1 MNKKQMVENIVN
13 LITEGNIEE
22 ARNDF
27 NHIIDNQIYTR
38 DFLTT
43 KIKELGE
50 RGDNCE
56 IFTKNYKSFKASG
69 TKCYEK
75 IYPIVVQF
83 MSGDKSLKIHNKQ
96 TLINELNVF
105 KNNFPKY
112 DAVINEILEYIEKES
127 DFFSSYSKS
136 EKVYEAEFMQILL
149 ADNAVS
155 VFRKFN
161 WDNKTFYN
169 KLNLFKTKFTSERDV
184 QYANYIEKQFQEY
197 LRTYKSTRITNYT
210 PIKSYILEEILKDLF
225 ASNCSIYEYCD
236 KNLEYN
242 VSDITK
248 TIKAVYTTKQ
258 ADLIIENLKKLESPS
273 FQNKLENIALQI
285 VTDPDF
291 TILDYYQATKLSLY
305 DFKAKVKYRSDELSR
320 FVTGNSLINFNHKSN
335 GTTLF
340 SKKKELEV
348 KRIIRGVEITEQD
361 KINIFNY
368 LENNEIPVD
377 RFTYRACINKLLD
390 GTLDFEQKN
399 KHLKGSF

>member
-1 MNKKQMVENIVN
+1 MKRKQMAENIVN
-13 LITEGNIEE
+13 LIIEGNIEE
-22 ARNDF
+22 ARDNFDK
-27 NHIIDNQIYTR
+27 IVENQIYTR
-38 DFLTT
+38 GSLLARVRE
-43 KIKELGE
+43 IGE
-50 RGDNCE
+50 KGDNHR
-56 IFTKNYKSFKASG
+56 IFSENYNYFKASG
-69 TKCYEK
+69 TNYFRAIYPLVIQFMNGNKSFK
-75 IYPIVVQF
+75 IY
-83 MSGDKSLKIHNKQ
+83 SKQ
-96 TLINELNVF
+96 ELVNELNTF
-105 KNNFPKY
+105 KKNFPKY
-112 DAVINEILEYIEKES
+112 AAVINEILEYVEKEA
-127 DFFSSYSKS
+127 DFLSNYSETYS
-136 EKVYEAEFMQILL
+136 LYEIEFLQILS
-149 ADNAVS
+149 AENPVS
-155 VFRKFN
+155 VFRKFH
-161 WDNKTFYN
+161 WDNKTFYD
-169 KLNLFKTKFTSERDV
+169 KLNLFKNKFTSKRDI
-184 QYANYIEKQFQEY
+184 QYANYIEEQFQQY
-197 LRTYKSTRITNYT
+197 LKTYKSTRITSYVPT
-210 PIKSYILEEILKDLF
+210 KSYVLEEILKDLF